1 MEKQRVNN
9 IISRTNNML
18 SFTILLRCRGA
29 TCGTKSGMGK
39 EKGPS
44 GSNIKLVP
52 VVALNGLDGGTN

>member
-1 MEKQRVNN
+1 MEQ
-9 IISRTNNML
+9 
-18 SFTILLRCRGA
+18 
-29 TCGTKSGMGK
+29 SGMGK